1 MKIIPHYETIG
12 DIVNLKVSRKNHISD
27 KIQSTTITT
36 TTTDPI
42 TNNFANL
49 FNKALNEVNDLELNS
64 TELANQ
70 MAINPDSVDIHD
82 VLIAS
87 EQAEMGILLT
97 KGIIDR
103 VIRSYKEITTIR

>member
-1 MKIIPHYETIG
+1 MKIIPHYDTIG
-12 DIVNLKVSRKNHISD
+12 DIVNLKVTRKNHISD
-27 KIQSTTITT
+27 KMQST
-36 TTTDPI
+36 TTTDPV

-64 TELANQ
+64 TDLANQ

-103 VIRSYKEITTIR
+103 VIRSYKEITSIR